1 MDGSNSLAVVAC
13 GVIKG
18 ILGDALRFISGD
30 YLEALDHSRDTLMF
44 QTTVLPLR
52 VLTDYYNVHIL
63 VPGGRGRRKRGE
75 MGGRKGGKKGGEGRE
90 EKEGDRGGKGGRREK
105 REGDYRAIFG
115 SMMYCLYLVVTPG
128 TDLHST
134 T

>member
-1 MDGSNSLAVVAC
+1 MDGSDPLAVVAC

-44 QTTVLPLR
+44 QTTVFPLR

-63 VPGGRGRRKRGE
+63 VPGGRGRRKRGKTGE
-75 MGGRKGGKKGGEGRE
+75 KKGGEGGE
-90 EKEGDRGGKGGRREK
+90 EKEGEEGMRRRNEAKEGDRGGKGGRRE
-105 REGDYRAIFG
+105 EA
-115 SMMYCLYLVVTPG
+115 
-128 TDLHST
+128 
-134 T
+134 